1 MHTTISRD
9 PEASPETHPG
19 AERGERG
26 ESERARAYLD
36 LWERNLCHLAIHGPV
51 LRPAAGGRIRS

>member
-9 PEASPETHPG
+9 PETSPEAHPG
-19 AERGERG
+19 GERG
-26 ESERARAYLD
+26 ESDRARAYLD

-51 LRPAAGGRIRS
+51 PRPVVGGRFRS